1 MIATHLLVC
10 FLNGPLLEVFLLVVF
25 CVSMELHDRFGVDE
39 IPADNKSE

>member
-10 FLNGPLLEVFLLVVF
+10 FLERSPVRGIFAGCF